1 MNHDREWHRVRI
13 APGKFACNRYSWLRP
28 ADSKSIVL
36 TDTST
41 SRLVHVTKHPN
52 RPPRTRAP
60 RVDEAQAVLDVQF
73 VIDDLH
79 PLDRHKISMARYY
92 FHPDRLMLDRCSD
105 DSAKELQIIVTSQH
119 LGVRHW
125 WACPDCS
132 RRARYLYA
140 FRATVGDAHTCGA
153 SASVLACR
161 ECLGLTYASRSQHR
175 CPGHDEGRARRG
187 DLKAALRTISRI
199 DKKTRGDLATLEAI
213 RKRLYRDVEALG
225 R

>member
-1 MNHDREWHRVRI
+1 MNHEWKRVRI
-13 APGKFACNRYSWLRP
+13 GQGAFVCNRYSWLRP
-28 ADSKSIVL
+28 ANPKAIVL
-36 TDTST
+36 LDEST
-41 SRLVHVTKHPN
+41 SRLVHVTKHPR

-60 RVDEAQAVLDVQF
+60 RVDEAQAVLDVQL

-79 PLDRHKISMARYY
+79 PLDRHKIYMARYY
-92 FHPDRLMLDRCSD
+92 FHPDTLMLDRRSD
-105 DSAKELQIIVTSQH
+105 DGAKQLQIIVTNQH

-125 WACPDCS
+125 WACPHCS

-140 FRATVGDAHTCGA
+140 FRATVGLAHTSRA
-153 SASVLACR
+153 STSVLACR

-187 DLKAALRTISRI
+187 DLKAALRTITRI
-199 DKKTRGDLATLEAI
+199 DKRTRGDLATLEAI
-213 RKRLYRDVEALG
+213 RERLYRDVQALA